1 MWQFEKAID
10 GIPIELPLE
19 YDMISLV
26 LIYIVENQ
34 IELTKNNFSDKGLPS
49 STCPR
54 IVYRH

>member
-1 MWQFEKAID
+1 
-10 GIPIELPLE
+10 LPLE

-26 LIYIVENQ
+26 LIYMADNQ
-34 IELTKNNFSDKGLPS
+34 IDLTKNNFSDKGLPS